1 MKQLYLILFIF
12 TLFISCNREKLP
24 EGILG
29 KNKMIPILIDIH
41 LSESITNQR
50 FALGLTQ
57 DSLPENIYLSI
68 CRKHNVDRKTLEN
81 SLYYYGRNPE
91 KFTKIYDAV
100 VDRLN
105 EMEIKVRKDTLP
117 DVLHSREIDTIN
129 SQNQTIPGDSV
140 KMGTPT
146 DSIPSTTDPRKRTE
160 KVIE

>member
-1 MKQLYLILFIF
+1 MKQLYLILFVF
-12 TLFISCNREKLP
+12 TILISCNREKLP

-57 DSLPENIYLSI
+57 DSLPENLYLSI
-68 CRKHNVDRKTLEN
+68 CKKHNVDRKTLEN

-91 KFTKIYDAV
+91 KFTGIYNAV
-100 VDRLN
+100 VDQLN
-105 EMEIKVRKDTLP
+105 EMEIEAKKDTLP
-117 DVLHSREIDTIN
+117 DIVPAMSGDTIKKD
-129 SQNQTIPGDSV
+129 NQVIPGDSA
-140 KMGTPT
+140 KSQTAADTIKSAMEPQ
-146 DSIPSTTDPRKRTE
+146 KRAE

>member
-1 MKQLYLILFIF
+1 MKQLYLILFVF
-12 TLFISCNREKLP
+12 GTFISCNREKLP

-68 CRKHNVDRKTLEN
+68 CKKHNVDRKILEN

-91 KFTKIYDAV
+91 KFTKIYNVV

-105 EMEIKVRKDTLP
+105 EMEITAKKDTLP
-117 DVLHSREIDTIN
+117 DIVPSMGGDTIKTDNQLN
-129 SQNQTIPGDSV
+129 SNDSV
-140 KMGTPT
+140 RSATPADT
-146 DSIPSTTDPRKRTE
+146 ITSASKPRKRRE
-160 KVIE
+160 SVIE

>member
-1 MKQLYLILFIF
+1 MKQIYLIL
-12 TLFISCNREKLP
+12 LVCAVFISCEREKLP

-57 DSLPENIYLSI
+57 DSLPENLYLSV
-68 CRKHNVDRKTLEN
+68 CKKHNVDRKTLEN

-105 EMEIKVRKDTLP
+105 EMEIKIRKDTLP
-117 DVLHSREIDTIN
+117 DVLPSRSADTIQ
-129 SQNQTIPGDSV
+129 SQNTVIAGDSV
-140 KMGTPT
+140 KLGTPA
-146 DSIPSTTDPRKRTE
+146 DSIPSAGDPRKRTE